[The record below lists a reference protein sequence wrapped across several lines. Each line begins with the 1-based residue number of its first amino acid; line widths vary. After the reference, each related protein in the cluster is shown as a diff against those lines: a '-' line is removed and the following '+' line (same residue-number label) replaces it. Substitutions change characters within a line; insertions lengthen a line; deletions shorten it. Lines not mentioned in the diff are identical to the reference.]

1 MSGAGGETVMPG
13 GRLAGKRAIVTGAGS
28 GIGRATALR
37 FAREGARVGLIE
49 RRREALAE
57 VAGRVAAAGGT
68 ALALPADVAR
78 EDEVER
84 AVAAAVAAWG
94 GLDVVVAV
102 AGIELFGQG
111 DDRVDRLEL
120 AVWRQVLD
128 VNLTGMFLTCK
139 HGVRALLQTGG
150 GAVIVT
156 GSPTGL
162 YGGAL
167 GEHAY
172 SASKAGCHGL
182 ARVMANEYARDGI
195 RVNVV
200 VPGFIDT
207 PLNAAVFADPAGV
220 AAYCETIPARRPGRP
235 EEIAAMN
242 VWLAS
247 DEASYA
253 VGGFFVVDGG
263 QTAV

>member
-1 MSGAGGETVMPG
+1 MTG
-13 GRLAGKRAIVTGAGS
+13 GRLAGKRTIVTGAGS
-28 GIGRATALR
+28 GIGCATALR

-49 RRREALAE
+49 RRPDALAA
-57 VAGRVAAAGGT
+57 VADQIAGEGG
-68 ALALPADVAR
+68 AGLALLADVSQ
-78 EDEVER
+78 EDQVER
-84 AVAAAVAAWG
+84 AIADAATAWG
-94 GLDVVVAV
+94 GVDVVVAV
-102 AGIELFGQG
+102 AGIELYGQG
-111 DDRVDRLEL
+111 DDRVDRLDL
-120 AVWRQVLD
+120 AVWQQIID
-128 VNLTGMFLTCK
+128 VNLTGTFLTCK
-139 HGVRALLQTGG
+139 HGVRALLATGG
-150 GAVIVT
+150 GAVIIT

-207 PLNAAVFADPAGV
+207 PLNAPVFANPAEV
-220 AAYCETIPARRPGRP
+220 AAYCETIPARRPGQP

-253 VGGFFVVDGG
+253 IGGFFVVDGG
-263 QTAV
+263 QTAI

>member
-1 MSGAGGETVMPG
+1 MD
-13 GRLAGKRAIVTGAGS
+13 GRLAGKRAIITGAGS

-49 RRREALAE
+49 RRPAALDAVTAE
-57 VAGRVAAAGGT
+57 IAARDGT
-68 ALALPADVAR
+68 ALALLADVTQ
-78 EDEVER
+78 EDQVEH
-84 AVAAAVAAWG
+84 AMTAAVAAWG
-94 GLDVVVAV
+94 GLDVIVAV

-120 AVWRQVLD
+120 AVWREIVD

-139 HGVRALLQTGG
+139 HGVRALQQTGG

-167 GEHAY
+167 SEHAY

-182 ARVMANEYARDGI
+182 ARVMANEYAREGI

-207 PLNAAVFADPAGV
+207 PLNAAVLADAAGL
-220 AAYCETIPARRPGRP
+220 AAYCATIPAGRPGQP

>member
-1 MSGAGGETVMPG
+1 MGD
-13 GRLAGKRAIVTGAGS
+13 RLSGKRAFVTGASS

-37 FAREGARVGLIE
+37 FAAEGARVGLAA
-49 RRREALAE
+49 RRGDELAR
-57 VAGRVAAAGGT
+57 VAGEIRDAGGE
-68 ALALPADVAR
+68 ALALPTDVSS
-78 EDEVER
+78 EEQ
-84 AVAAAVAAWG
+84 VAAAIGACAAAWG
-94 GLDVVVAV
+94 GLDVVVGV
-102 AGIELFGQG
+102 AGIEPWGRGAAG
-111 DDRVDRLEL
+111 DNPVDRLDL
-120 AVWRQVLD
+120 AVWREVID

-139 HGVRALLQTGG
+139 HGVRALRAAGG
-150 GAVIVT
+150 GALIVT

-182 ARVMANEYARDGI
+182 ARVMANEYARDNI

-207 PLNAAVFADPAGV
+207 PINAPAFADPATV
-220 AAYCETIPARRPGRP
+220 EAYCAGIPARRPGTP
-235 EEIAAMN
+235 EEVAAMM

-253 VGGFFVVDGG
+253 VGGYFVVDGG

>member
-1 MSGAGGETVMPG
+1 MSG
-13 GRLAGKRAIVTGAGS
+13 RLEGKRAFVTGASS

-37 FAREGARVGLIE
+37 FAAEGARVGLAA
-49 RRREALAE
+49 RRAEELATVAEE
-57 VAGRVAAAGGT
+57 VRAGGGE
-68 ALALPADVAR
+68 ALALPTDVS
-78 EDEVER
+78 EESQVE
-84 AVAAAVAAWG
+84 AAVIACVDAWG
-94 GLDVVVAV
+94 GLDVVVGV
-102 AGIELFGQG
+102 AGIEPWGRGAAG
-111 DDRVDRLEL
+111 DNPVDRLDL
-120 AVWRQVLD
+120 AVWREVVD
-128 VNLTGMFLTCK
+128 INLPGMFLTCK
-139 HGVRALLQTGG
+139 HGVRALLAAGG
-150 GAVIVT
+150 GALIVT

-182 ARVMANEYARDGI
+182 ARVMANEHARDNV

-207 PLNAAVFADPAGV
+207 PINAPAFADPATV
-220 AAYCETIPARRPGRP
+220 EEYCQGIPVRRPGRP
-235 EEIAAMN
+235 EEVAAMM

-253 VGGFFVVDGG
+253 VGGYFVVDGG

>member
-1 MSGAGGETVMPG
+1 MA
-13 GRLAGKRAIVTGAGS
+13 GRLDGKRAFITGASS
-28 GIGRATALR
+28 GIGRATAVR
-37 FAREGARVGLIE
+37 FGREGARIGLVA
-49 RRREALAE
+49 RRQGELEAVAAEIRDQGGEAL
-57 VAGRVAAAGGT
+57 V
-68 ALALPADVAR
+68 LPADVSR
-78 EDEVER
+78 EDQVEH
-84 AVAAAVAAWG
+84 AVARLVDAWG
-94 GLDVVVAV
+94 GLDVVVGV
-102 AGIELFGQG
+102 AGIELIEGG
-111 DDRVDRLEL
+111 DARVDQLEL
-120 AVWRQVLD
+120 SAWQATID

-139 HGVRALLQTGG
+139 HGVRALLASGG

-182 ARVMANEYARDGI
+182 ARVMANEYARDNV

-207 PLNAAVFADPAGV
+207 PINAPAFAAPATV
-220 AAYCETIPARRPGRP
+220 EEYCQGIPVRRPGRP
-235 EEIAAMN
+235 EEGAAMM

-253 VGGFFVVDGG
+253 VGGYFVVDGG